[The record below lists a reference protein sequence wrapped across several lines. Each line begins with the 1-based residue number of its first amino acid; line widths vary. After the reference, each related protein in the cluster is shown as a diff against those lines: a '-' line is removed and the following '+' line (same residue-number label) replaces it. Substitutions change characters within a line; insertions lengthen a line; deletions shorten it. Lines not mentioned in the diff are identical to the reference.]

1 MRFPS
6 LRSPLMCAIAIAL
19 LMAGCTGVATR
30 EIDIDRADLHNK
42 AVALGATGYPDA
54 SIDSSGSLKIGPDDL
69 PLSVG
74 QRTLAME
81 YREAVVD
88 LMDLALSKTSKLSNH
103 VVARTLFGMATGRL
117 ERTENEIDHE
127 AAHIAPP
134 RTSAVNWMKF
144 DGGRSDVAVDQ
155 PAKPHANVDGQDVAD
170 CRAGRP
176 YNNRI

>member
-1 MRFPS
+1 
-6 LRSPLMCAIAIAL
+6 MCAIAIAL

-54 SIDSSGSLKIGPDDL
+54 SIDSSGSVKIGPDDL

-127 AAHIAPP
+127 AAQIAHTPDFCSQLDEVRRRQDRMLQSISQLNP
-134 RTSAVNWMKF
+134 Y
-144 DGGRSDVAVDQ
+144 
-155 PAKPHANVDGQDVAD
+155 ANVDGQDVAD